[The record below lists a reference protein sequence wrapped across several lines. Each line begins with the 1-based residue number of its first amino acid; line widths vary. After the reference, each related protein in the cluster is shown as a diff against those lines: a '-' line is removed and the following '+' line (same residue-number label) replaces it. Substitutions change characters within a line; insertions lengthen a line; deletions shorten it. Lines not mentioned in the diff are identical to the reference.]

1 TLLEALQLGVYNH
14 IPGDGREF
22 VVTDSKA
29 MKIRAEDGRYINTVD
44 ISPFISNLPLG
55 RDTTQFSTEDASGST
70 SQAANIMEALEV
82 GASTFL
88 IDEDTSATNFMIR
101 DGRMQQLVSADKEP
115 ITPFLWRVRTLSDR
129 VGVST
134 VMVIGGSGDYFHVA
148 DTVVMMD
155 QYVPYD
161 VTSRAK
167 QIAADDD
174 VHLTIPEV
182 DDNIFTGLRGRC
194 LDPHTLRAD

>member
-1 TLLEALQLGVYNH
+1 
-14 IPGDGREF
+14 
-22 VVTDSKA
+22 
-29 MKIRAEDGRYINTVD
+29 
-44 ISPFISNLPLG
+44 
-55 RDTTQFSTEDASGST
+55 
-70 SQAANIMEALEV
+70 MEALEV

-194 LDPHTLRAD
+194 LDPHTLRADGKVQSKSLRCISYGWTEIELTNVEQLVETGQARAIADAIQTLAEKDYTRGR